1 MVAINKYFYL
11 LLIVSFHL
19 KGFSQQNI
27 KGTLTSENERVPYA
41 LIYSKSLERPVYSD
55 SLGNFALKN
64 IQVNDSVT
72 VKSIGYEEQSVK
84 ITNVNTILK
93 IELKKADIL
102 LEEIVIDVINS
113 VWEKLFKKPKPHLWS
128 SIIPAME
135 GFSTITKYKATNDIK
150 FNGIC
155 FIVKNEGKYLTKRL
169 RPLVFKKMIE
179 PTSSLIESQVEVF
192 NIPKNNTGK
201 ANNKDYRIEFVLNN
215 IIELKKG
222 EEIYIGIEF
231 VPNDL
236 NNINVD
242 DDIMFA
248 AVKEIDNPNLETKL
262 YSFLFNDVLRG
273 NYKKEVPL
281 NEDLYFELKVV
292 K

>member
-1 MVAINKYFYL
+1 MSIINKFCL
-11 LLIVSFHL
+11 IVLIVSFHL
-19 KGFSQQNI
+19 KGFSQQHI

-41 LIYSKSLERPVYSD
+41 LIYSNASERPIYSD
-55 SLGNFALKN
+55 SLGNFELKN

-72 VKSIGYEEQSVK
+72 IKSIGYEEQSVK
-84 ITNVNTILK
+84 ITDVNTPVK

-102 LEEIVIDVINS
+102 LEEIVIDVVNS
-113 VWEKLFKKPKPHLWS
+113 VWEKLFKKPKPHLWFS
-128 SIIPAME
+128 LIPAME
-135 GFSTITKYKATNDIK
+135 GFSTITKYKATDNIK

-155 FIVKNEGKYLTKRL
+155 FIAKNNGQYLTKRL
-169 RPLVFKKMIE
+169 RPLVFKKTID
-179 PTSSLIESQVEVF
+179 PASSLIESQVEVF

-201 ANNKDYRIEFVLNN
+201 ENNKDYRIEFVFNN

-248 AVKEIDNPNLETKL
+248 AVKEINDPNLETFL
-262 YSFLFNDVLRG
+262 YSFLFNDAFRG

-281 NEDLYFELKVV
+281 EEDLYFELKVV

>member
-11 LLIVSFHL
+11 LLIVFISL
-19 KGFSQQNI
+19 KSFSQHI
-27 KGTLTSENERVPYA
+27 KGTLTSEDERVPYA
-41 LIYSKSLERPVYSD
+41 LIYSNASERPVYSD
-55 SLGNFALKN
+55 SLGNFELKN

-72 VKSIGYEEQSVK
+72 IKNIGYEEQSVK
-84 ITNVNTILK
+84 ITDVNTPVK

-113 VWEKLFKKPKPHLWS
+113 FWEKIFKKSKPHLWS
-128 SIIPAME
+128 SIVPAME

-155 FIVKNEGKYLTKRL
+155 FIAKNNGQYLTKRL
-169 RPLVFKKMIE
+169 RPLVFKKTID
-179 PTSSLIESQVEVF
+179 PASSLIESQVEVF

-201 ANNKDYRIEFVLNN
+201 ENNKDYRIEFVFNN

-248 AVKEIDNPNLETKL
+248 AVKEINNPNLDTKL
-262 YSFLFNDVLRG
+262 YSFLFNDA
-273 NYKKEVPL
+273 
-281 NEDLYFELKVV
+281 
-292 K
+292 

>member
-11 LLIVSFHL
+11 VLIVFISL
-19 KGFSQQNI
+19 KSFSQHI
-27 KGTLTSENERVPYA
+27 KGIVISENEPVPYA

-55 SLGNFALKN
+55 SLGNFELKN
-64 IQVNDSVT
+64 IQLNDSISI
-72 VKSIGYEEQSVK
+72 KSIGYEEQSVK
-84 ITNVNTILK
+84 ITDVNSSLN

-102 LEEIVIDVINS
+102 LEEIVIDVVNS

-128 SIIPAME
+128 SIVPAME

-155 FIVKNEGKYLTKRL
+155 FIAKNNGQYLTKRL
-169 RPLVFKKMIE
+169 RPLVFKKTID
-179 PTSSLIESQVEVF
+179 PASSLIESQVEVF

-201 ANNKDYRIEFVLNN
+201 ENNKDYRIEFVFNN

-236 NNINVD
+236 NNVNTNDNI
-242 DDIMFA
+242 ILA
-248 AVKEIDNPNLETKL
+248 TVKEINNPNLETFL
-262 YSFLFNDVLRG
+262 YSFLFNDAFRG

-281 NEDLYFELKVV
+281 EEDLYFELKVV

>member
-1 MVAINKYFYL
+1 MNITNKFCFIV
-11 LLIVSFHL
+11 LITLFQL
-19 KGFSQQNI
+19 KSFSQHTI
-27 KGTLTSENERVPYA
+27 KGVIISENECVPYA
-41 LIYSKSLERPVYSD
+41 LIYSNVLERPVYSD
-55 SLGNFALKN
+55 SLGNFELKN

-72 VKSIGYEEQSVK
+72 IKSIGYEEQSVK
-84 ITNVNTILK
+84 ITDVNTPVK

-102 LEEIVIDVINS
+102 LEEIVIDVVNS

-128 SIIPAME
+128 SIVPAME
-135 GFSTITKYKATNDIK
+135 GFSTITKYKATDNIK

-155 FIVKNEGKYLTKRL
+155 FIAKNNGQYLTKRL
-169 RPLVFKKMIE
+169 RPLVFKKTID
-179 PTSSLIESQVEVF
+179 PASSLIESQVEVF

-201 ANNKDYRIEFVLNN
+201 ANNKDYRVEFVFNN
-215 IIELKKG
+215 IIEIKRG
-222 EEIYIGIEF
+222 EEIYIGVEF

-248 AVKEIDNPNLETKL
+248 AVKEIDNPNLDTKL
-262 YSFLFNDVLRG
+262 YSFLFNDAFRS

-281 NEDLYFELKVV
+281 KGDLYFELKVV